1 MRIGAFTGGMT
12 DVMCAPLAAT
22 ITQKGGQVRINAPVI
37 RLLYDSEGLKGVELE
52 NGEQLSATRV
62 VVATNIRRSQQL
74 LEEHF
79 SEHEWFQPFLSLD
92 AMPHVTA
99 QFELELPLL
108 PEDRTTFGP
117 GTDIGSFGE
126 QSRTTFR
133 GRPGRAS
140 IILVNPDELIDLP
153 DEEVWERTKQGLV
166 DIGLAEGV
174 SSVTDY
180 RIVRGMRI
188 FIGSH
193 QAMSPSDPN
202 K

>member
-1 MRIGAFTGGMT
+1 
-12 DVMCAPLAAT
+12 
-22 ITQKGGQVRINAPVI
+22 
-37 RLLYDSEGLKGVELE
+37 
-52 NGEQLSATRV
+52 
-62 VVATNIRRSQQL
+62 
-74 LEEHF
+74 
-79 SEHEWFQPFLSLD
+79 
-92 AMPHVTA
+92 MPHVTA
-99 QFELELPLL
+99 QFESELPLL

-133 GRPGRAS
+133 GQPGRAS

-180 RIVRGMRI
+180 RIVRGNENFYRI
-188 FIGSH
+188 
-193 QAMSPSDPN
+193 SPGNEPKRPEQVTPIQGLYLAGDYTKQPMFTTMEGAVISGQKAAAGILN
-202 K
+202 I